1 MAIVYAFPPVGVIAG
16 YWTQEQPTSRSRSL
30 LTGREFV
37 SSAQRKRLVAGLTV
51 HGRRQ
56 YGSGYLEAL
65 WRLLDGGEHLVRLT
79 ACRIPWGRTVDNVS
93 RAGSYFSW
101 TLPSTPIGWVSDGD
115 PFYWFSGAMLTGTI
129 NTSGH
134 FAKITVTGLPANAV
148 VAIPG
153 EFLTIH
159 LEGGDEQHMIAN
171 EVVSNASGVA
181 VANLVSTPSAGGRV
195 SFGSYETGVFRL
207 QSDWPRAQRMAGST
221 EPYSLDFRQV
231 FEDEEGFFQ
240 DVNPWI

>member
-1 MAIVYAFPPVGVIAG
+1 MALVYAFPPVGVIAG

-37 SSAQRKRLVAGLTV
+37 SSAQRKRIVAGLTV

-56 YGSGYLEAL
+56 YGGGYLEAL

-101 TLPSTPIGWVSDGD
+101 TLPSAPIGWVSDGD

-129 NTSGH
+129 DTSGH
-134 FAKITVTGLPANAV
+134 FATITVTGLPANAV
-148 VAIPG
+148 VALPG

-171 EVVSNASGVA
+171 EVRSDGSGVA
-181 VANLVSTPSAGGRV
+181 VVNLVSVPTASGRV
-195 SFGSYETGVFRL
+195 SFGTYETGVFRL
-207 QSDWPRAQRMAGST
+207 QSDWPRAQRMAGVT
-221 EPYSLDFRQV
+221 DAYSLDFRQV
-231 FEDEEGFFQ
+231 FEDEEAVFQ
-240 DVNPWI
+240 DVNPWT